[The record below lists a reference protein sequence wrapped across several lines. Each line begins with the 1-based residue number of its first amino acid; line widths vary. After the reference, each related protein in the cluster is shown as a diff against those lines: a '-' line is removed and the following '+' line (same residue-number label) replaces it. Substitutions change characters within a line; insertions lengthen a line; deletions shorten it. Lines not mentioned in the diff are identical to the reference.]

1 MAAGSDLMR
10 VVNTLSRERARQ
22 SKPQHELAAA
32 IDRSQGA
39 VSRYE
44 GGVALPDVETLFR
57 WAAALGGRIVV
68 EFPQIDIEEAIE
80 RTPRRAAPA
89 LEAVQ

>member
-1 MAAGSDLMR
+1 MR

-22 SKPQHELAAA
+22 NKPQHELAAA
-32 IDRSQGA
+32 IDRSQAA

-44 GGVALPDVETLFR
+44 GGVGLPDVETLFR

-68 EFPQIDIEEAIE
+68 EFPKIDIEEAIE
-80 RTPRRAAPA
+80 RAP
-89 LEAVQ
+89 LRSVWSPSDITEAVQ